1 MVCLGRRSSRYVA
14 PRMEG
19 AGMTLLLATGVG
31 YWLGLHA
38 IPGWLVLLVTL
49 ALLALHHVYE
59 AMRG

>member
-1 MVCLGRRSSRYVA
+1 
-14 PRMEG
+14 
-19 AGMTLLLATGVG
+19 MTLLLATGVG